1 MPTWVVVLLT
11 ITVYSFV
18 ILLGFKYL
26 QKGTNHMLMFLF
38 PVVFMDS
45 EQKREFAAKQLGLEY
60 DDIFEVTKGRF
71 ASKSEDKFIVLK
83 PFFGIECTDENGVT
97 YVKQENVYDA
107 LTLLAK
113 NQLALDSASN
123 ELEVTTDQE
132 EVITEENK

>member
-11 ITVYSFV
+11 ITVYSFI

-45 EQKREFAAKQLGLEY
+45 EQKREFAAKQLGIEV

-83 PFFGIECTDENGVT
+83 PFFGIECTDENGVS

-113 NQLALDSASN
+113 KQL
-123 ELEVTTDQE
+123 ELESDSESKELVMAQE
-132 EVITEENK
+132 VEADENK

>member
-11 ITVYSFV
+11 ITVYSFI

-45 EQKREFAAKQLGLEY
+45 EQKREFAAKQLGIEV

-83 PFFGIECTDENGVT
+83 PFFGIECTDENGVS

-113 NQLALDSASN
+113 KQLELESDSASK
-123 ELEVTTDQE
+123 ELVMDQE
-132 EVITEENK
+132 VESDENK

>member
-11 ITVYSFV
+11 ITVYSFI

-45 EQKREFAAKQLGLEY
+45 EQKREFAAKQLGIEV

-83 PFFGIECTDENGVT
+83 PFFGIECTDENGVS
-97 YVKQENVYDA
+97 YVKQENVYVA

-113 NQLALDSASN
+113 KQLELESDSASK
-123 ELEVTTDQE
+123 ELVMDQE
-132 EVITEENK
+132 VESDENK

>member
-11 ITVYSFV
+11 ITVYSFI

-45 EQKREFAAKQLGLEY
+45 EQKREFAAKQLGIEV

-83 PFFGIECTDENGVT
+83 PFFGIECTDENGVS
-97 YVKQENVYDA
+97 YVKQENKYDA

-113 NQLALDSASN
+113 KQLELESDSASK
-123 ELEVTTDQE
+123 ELVMDQE
-132 EVITEENK
+132 GEADENK